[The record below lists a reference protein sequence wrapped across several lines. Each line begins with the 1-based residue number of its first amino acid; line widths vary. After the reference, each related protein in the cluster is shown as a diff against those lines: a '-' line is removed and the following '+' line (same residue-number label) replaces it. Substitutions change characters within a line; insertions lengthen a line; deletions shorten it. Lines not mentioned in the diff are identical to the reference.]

1 MNNMW
6 TVIRFTFMNKVRTKS
21 FLVSTLIFALIITI
35 GINLPFL
42 IQMFTGDKAGSDET
56 TRIGLVYGQEQT
68 LAEQLETTWSSLPA
82 NSYEFVKY
90 ETADEAA
97 LNQDIK
103 DGVIEG
109 YFKFEA
115 QDGNTFPTVVYSSE
129 DEAMSPELQS
139 NLQAA
144 LQVAKTRSIVEGLN
158 LSDAQINELNMPV
171 QIDARSI
178 STNPSGN
185 ADGASDEKEG
195 ASEVINYIVVY
206 ALIILFFFT
215 LMGTGNMIASEVT
228 TEKSSRIMEILI
240 TSVSPLS
247 QMFGKVIGMFL
258 LGLSQIA
265 AFGIVAAVN
274 LMLPHNLDTLKDMNL
289 DLSAIDPMLLV
300 FGLIFYILG
309 YFLYAMLYAAIGS
322 IVSRT
327 EDLGQAVM
335 PITMLS
341 LVAFYIAIFSLS
353 APNSMLMKV
362 SSYIPFISPTTIL
375 VRIGLGDI
383 TVWEILLSLAILIA
397 AILVFGWL
405 AAKIYR
411 TGVLMYGKRP
421 TFKEL
426 RKAMKAYKM

>member
-42 IQMFTGDKAGSDET
+42 IQMFTGDKAGSEET

-68 LAEQLETTWSSLPA
+68 LAEQLETTWSNLPST
-82 NSYEFVKY
+82 SYEFVKY

-97 LNQDIK
+97 LNKDIK

-109 YFKFEA
+109 YLKFEA
-115 QDGNTFPTVVYSSE
+115 KEGNAFPTVVYSYE

-144 LQVAKTRSIVEGLN
+144 LQVAKTRSIVDGLN
-158 LSDAQINELNMPV
+158 LSDAQINELNTPV
-171 QIDARSI
+171 QIDARGI
-178 STNPSGN
+178 DPTETGN
-185 ADGASDEKEG
+185 AGGASGEKEG

-265 AFGIVAAVN
+265 AFGVVTAVN
-274 LMLPHNLDTLKDMNL
+274 LMLPHNMDTLKDMNL
-289 DLSAIDPMLLV
+289 DLTAIDPMLLV

-362 SSYIPFISPTTIL
+362 STYIPFISPTTIL

-383 TVWEILLSLAILIA
+383 PVWEILLSLAILVV
-397 AILVFGWL
+397 AILIFGWL

>member
-6 TVIRFTFMNKVRTKS
+6 TVIRFTFMNKIRTKS

-42 IQMFTGDKAGSDET
+42 IQMFTGDKAGSEET

-68 LAEQLETTWSSLPA
+68 LAEQLETTWSNLPTT
-82 NSYEFVKY
+82 SYELVKY

-97 LNQDIK
+97 LNKDIK

-109 YFKFEA
+109 YLKFEA
-115 QDGNTFPTVVYSSE
+115 QEGNTFPTVVYSSE

-144 LQVAKTRSIVEGLN
+144 LQVAKTRSIVDGLD
-158 LSDAQINELNMPV
+158 LSDAQINELNQPV

-178 STNPSGN
+178 DPTETGN
-185 ADGASDEKEG
+185 ADGASGEKEG

-265 AFGIVAAVN
+265 AFGVVVVVN
-274 LMLPHNLDTLKDMNL
+274 LILPHNIDTLKEMDL
-289 DLSAIDPMLLV
+289 DLTAIDPMLLV

-362 SSYIPFISPTTIL
+362 STYIPFISPTTIL
-375 VRIGLGDI
+375 VRIGLGSI
-383 TVWEILLSLAILIA
+383 PFWEILLSLAILIVS
-397 AILVFGWL
+397 ILVFGWL

>member
-42 IQMFTGDKAGSDET
+42 IQMFTGDKAGSEET

-68 LAEQLETTWSSLPA
+68 LAEQLETTWSNLPTT
-82 NSYEFVKY
+82 SYELVKY

-97 LNQDIK
+97 LNKDIK
-103 DGVIEG
+103 GGVIEG
-109 YFKFEA
+109 YLKFEA
-115 QDGNTFPTVVYSSE
+115 QEGNTFPTVVYSSE

-144 LQVAKTRSIVEGLN
+144 LQVAKTRSIVDGLD
-158 LSDAQINELNMPV
+158 LSETQINELNTPV
-171 QIDARSI
+171 QIDTRGI
-178 STNPSGN
+178 DPTETGN
-185 ADGASDEKEG
+185 AGGASGEKEG

-265 AFGIVAAVN
+265 AFGVVAAVN
-274 LMLPHNLDTLKDMNL
+274 LMLPHNMDTLKDMNL
-289 DLSAIDPMLLV
+289 DLTAIDPMLLV
-300 FGLIFYILG
+300 FGLVFYILG

-362 SSYIPFISPTTIL
+362 STYIPFISPTTIL
-375 VRIGLGDI
+375 VRIGLGNI
-383 TVWEILLSLAILIA
+383 PVWEILLSLAILVV

>member
-1 MNNMW
+1 
-6 TVIRFTFMNKVRTKS
+6 
-21 FLVSTLIFALIITI
+21 
-35 GINLPFL
+35 
-42 IQMFTGDKAGSDET
+42 MFTGDKAGYEET

-68 LAEQLETTWSSLPA
+68 LAEQLETTWSNLPST
-82 NSYEFVKY
+82 SYEFVKY

-97 LNQDIK
+97 LNKDIEN
-103 DGVIEG
+103 GVIEG
-109 YFKFEA
+109 YLKFEA
-115 QDGNTFPTVVYSSE
+115 QEGHTFPTVVYSSE

-144 LQVAKTRSIVEGLN
+144 LQVAKTRSIVEGLD
-158 LSDAQINELNMPV
+158 LSETQINELNTPV
-171 QIDARSI
+171 QIDTRGI
-178 STNPSGN
+178 DPTETGN
-185 ADGASDEKEG
+185 AGGASGEKEG

-265 AFGIVAAVN
+265 AFGVVAAVN
-274 LMLPHNLDTLKDMNL
+274 LMLPHNMDTLKDMNL
-289 DLSAIDPMLLV
+289 DLTAIDPMLLV

-362 SSYIPFISPTTIL
+362 STYIPFISPTTIL
-375 VRIGLGDI
+375 VRIGLGNI
-383 TVWEILLSLAILIA
+383 PVWEILLSLAILVV
-397 AILVFGWL
+397 AILIFGWL